1 MPKASIGIIVRNE
14 RDSIGHLLDS
24 LLSQDFKSY
33 EINVVDGSS
42 TDGTWE
48 ILKRYSAKH
57 RKTRIFSSSSG
68 KSGAD
73 RNVMLSKCSGK
84 YICVIDAGALP
95 QNNWLSELVSEF
107 EKQRKK
113 YPKLAGMG
121 GKTTFVRDTWQKRAI
136 YSFLETP
143 IGSGGSMQM
152 NEHILGFTL
161 IDSFPNCNGIYLA
174 SVIKKVKYPAR
185 HGAEDFGLNHSLIKK
200 GYLVGITEKAGI
212 LHNYIDSFSDFMKKI
227 EGYGKMQV
235 RALKQSREIRWYVPV
250 VFFYGLYHIIALVL
264 ALFGIFFLILL
275 SIVSQLVFFFFFGI
289 IYSVKKRNAAFLLSF
304 LFYPI
309 QYLAYFIGICKE
321 LLRINNKTRND

>member
-33 EINVVDGSS
+33 EIVVVDGSS

-57 RKTRIFSSSSG
+57 RKIRIFSSSQG

-73 RNVMLSKCSGK
+73 RNVMLSHVFGK
-84 YICVIDAGALP
+84 YLAVIDAGAIP
-95 QNNWLSELVSEF
+95 QNNWLSEIVSEF

-121 GKTTFVRDTWQKRAI
+121 GKTTYVRDTWQKRAI
-136 YSFLETP
+136 YAFLETP

-161 IDSFPNCNGIYLA
+161 IDS
-174 SVIKKVKYPAR
+174 VIKRVKYPQR
-185 HGAEDFGLNHSLIKK
+185 HGAEDFGLNHNLIKK
-200 GYLVGITEKAGI
+200 GYAIGITEKAGI
-212 LHNYIDSFSDFMKKI
+212 LHNYIDSFDDFIKKI
-227 EGYGKMQV
+227 VGYGKMQI

-250 VFFYGLYHIIALVL
+250 VFFYGIYHIIALAL
-264 ALFGIFFLILL
+264 ALFGIFFPILL
-275 SIVSQLVFFFFFGI
+275 SIYLQLVFFFFFGI
-289 IYSVKKRNAAFLLSF
+289 IYSVKKRNAVFLLSF
-304 LFYPI
+304 LFYPT
-309 QYLAYFIGICKE
+309 QYFAYFIGIMKA
-321 LLRINNKTRND
+321 LLNYRRL